1 MEQQAGKKNKQ
12 QKMEE
17 NKMSY
22 DFVCFT
28 DLAYEFSSEEKKEIE
43 KKIKRRLKYYNLGD
57 YNQDKVDYIRQLKN
71 ELYTEIRLYNKSK
84 YFQETSSRYA
94 SLDNFEISRMVT
106 DYLTTFD
113 KITEEDMYA
122 MLNFAIYLYWL
133 R

>member
-71 ELYTEIRLYNKSK
+71 ELYTEIHLDNKSK